1 MTDLGSALDKYLSMR
16 KGLGYKY
23 EHQTQRLGD
32 FVAFMGKRKAETIT
46 TKLAMEWATLPPDRH
61 ASWALRL
68 TDVRGFA
75 RHVANFDPK
84 TEVPPAGVL
93 PGWKRAKPYVYS
105 DAQINA
111 LLAAALALPP
121 ADGLRRWTYHTL
133 FGLIAVTG
141 MRLSEAIG
149 LERDDVDLDTGV
161 LTVRL
166 TKFGKSRLV
175 PLHPAT
181 SAALRS
187 YVNRRDAHL
196 GPRCGSTFFVAEQ
209 GGRLL
214 HQYVHRVFWRLSR
227 EIGLRRPGDHTGPRV
242 HDFRHSFA
250 IRTLL
255 DWYREGKNV
264 EQQLPALSTY
274 LGHACV
280 RDTYW
285 YLSACPELMEEAARR
300 LDRRWEATP

>member
-1 MTDLGSALDKYLSMR
+1 MTDLRSALERYLIMR
-16 KGLGYKY
+16 QGFGYEYHK
-23 EHQTQRLGD
+23 QARRLAD
-32 FVAFMGKRKAETIT
+32 FVSFMEARKATTIT
-46 TKLAMEWATLPPDRH
+46 TKLALAWATLPPGRH
-61 ASWALRL
+61 ASWASRL

-75 RHVANFDPK
+75 RHVANFDPE
-84 TEVPPAGVL
+84 TEAPPAGLL
-93 PGWKRAKPYVYS
+93 PRLKRAKPHIYG
-105 DAQINA
+105 DAEIDA

-121 ADGLRRWTYHTL
+121 ANGLRRWTYHHL

-149 LERDDVDLDTGV
+149 LQRGDVDLEEGV
-161 LTVRL
+161 LTVRQS
-166 TKFGKSRLV
+166 KFGKSRLI
-175 PLHPAT
+175 PLHPT
-181 SAALRS
+181 TRTALRS
-187 YVNRRDAHL
+187 YAKRRDAHL
-196 GPRCGSTFFVAEQ
+196 GSRCSAHFFVAER

-227 EIGLRRPGDHTGPRV
+227 ETGLRRPGDHTGPRV

-255 DWYREGKNV
+255 GWYREGIDV
-264 EQQLPALSTY
+264 EQRLPALSTY

-285 YLSACPELMEEAARR
+285 YLSACPELMQEAARR
-300 LDRRWEATP
+300 LDRRWEARP

>member
-1 MTDLGSALDKYLSMR
+1 MTSLRSALERYLSMR
-16 KGLGYKY
+16 QGLGYKY
-23 EHQTQRLGD
+23 HHQACRLTD
-32 FVAFMGKRKAETIT
+32 FVTFMEKRKATTIT

-61 ASWALRL
+61 ATWALRL

-75 RHVANFDPK
+75 RHVANIAPK
-84 TEVPPAGVL
+84 TEVPPAGIL
-93 PGWKRAKPYVYS
+93 PGLKRAKPYIYS
-105 DAQINA
+105 DAEIDA

-121 ADGLRRWTYHTL
+121 EDGLRRWTYNYL

-149 LERDDVDLDTGV
+149 LQRDDVDLEAGV

-175 PLHPAT
+175 PLHPT
-181 SAALRS
+181 TRVALRS
-187 YVNRRDAHL
+187 YADRRDAHL
-196 GPRCGSTFFVAEQ
+196 GSRCSMHFFVAER

-227 EIGLRRPGDHTGPRV
+227 EIGLRRPGDRTGPRV
-242 HDFRHSFA
+242 HDLRHRFA

-255 DWYREGKNV
+255 GWYREGTDV
-264 EQQLPALSTY
+264 EQQLPVLSTY
-274 LGHACV
+274 LGHTCV

-285 YLSACPELMEEAARR
+285 YLSACPELMQEAAQR
-300 LDRRWEATP
+300 LDQRWEAGP

>member
-1 MTDLGSALDKYLSMR
+1 
-16 KGLGYKY
+16 
-23 EHQTQRLGD
+23 
-32 FVAFMGKRKAETIT
+32 
-46 TKLAMEWATLPPDRH
+46 MEWATLPPDRH
-61 ASWALRL
+61 ATWALRL

-75 RHVANFDPK
+75 RHVANIEPK
-84 TEVPPAGVL
+84 TEVPPAGIL
-93 PGWKRAKPYVYS
+93 PGLKRAKPYVYS
-105 DAQINA
+105 DAEIDA

-121 ADGLRRWTYHTL
+121 EDGLRRWTYHYL

-149 LERDDVDLDTGV
+149 LQRDDVDLEAGL

-175 PLHPAT
+175 PLHPT
-181 SAALRS
+181 TRAALRS
-187 YVNRRDAHL
+187 YADRRAAHL
-196 GPRCGSTFFVAEQ
+196 GSRCSTYFFVAER

-242 HDFRHSFA
+242 HDFRHRFA

-255 DWYREGKNV
+255 GWYQEGMDV
-264 EQQLPALSTY
+264 EQQLPVLSTY
-274 LGHACV
+274 LGHTCV

-285 YLSACPELMEEAARR
+285 YLSACPELMQEAAQR
-300 LDRRWEATP
+300 LDRRWEAKP

>member
-1 MTDLGSALDKYLSMR
+1 MTNLHSELKRYLSMR

-23 EHQTQRLGD
+23 QHQTRRLTD
-32 FVAFMGKRKAETIT
+32 FVSFMEKRKATTIT

-75 RHVANFDPK
+75 RHIANIDPK
-84 TEVPPAGVL
+84 TEVPPVGML
-93 PGWKRAKPYVYS
+93 PGLKRAKPYVYS
-105 DAQINA
+105 DAEINA
-111 LLAAALALPP
+111 LLAAALSLPP
-121 ADGLRRWTYHTL
+121 ADGLRRWTYHHL

-149 LERDDVDLDTGV
+149 LQRDDVDLEAGV

-175 PLHPAT
+175 PLHPTT
-181 SAALRS
+181 SAALRN
-187 YVNRRDAHL
+187 YAQRRDAHCAS
-196 GPRCGSTFFVAEQ
+196 PCAPHFFVAER
-209 GGRLL
+209 GGPLL

-227 EIGLRRPGDHTGPRV
+227 EIGLRRPGDHSGPRV
-242 HDFRHSFA
+242 HDFRHRFA
-250 IRTLL
+250 IWTLL
-255 DWYREGKNV
+255 GWYREGTDV
-264 EQQLPALSTY
+264 EKMLPVLSTY
-274 LGHACV
+274 LGHTCV

-285 YLSACPELMEEAARR
+285 YLSACPELMQEAAQR
-300 LDRRWEATP
+300 LDRHWEAKP